1 MLNEK
6 RIKALII
13 VSLLLIESFVWIVN
27 GPNNSWS
34 LGFFGGD
41 GGHASVD
48 QPGGNAG
55 GGQPQ
60 DENNSGQPPGEPLP
74 NNGGQPASNDG
85 QPDPGSVQ
93 PPAQN
98 DDSQSGPNPGEG
110 NGQAD
115 AAGYP
120 PADNPDRNL
129 ALKEAEDKGL
139 LILVNKEHPVDK
151 DYKPDDL
158 VKIRD
163 FVPDRS
169 ETTRYMRSEAAV
181 AFEMLVGK
189 AAEDGV
195 VIKMTTAY
203 RSYDFQKVLFDN
215 YVEKEGEEKA
225 NTFSAKPGQS
235 EHQTGLAV
243 DVSSPSVDYQLSD
256 DYGKTKEG
264 KWLSDNAYRFGFIL
278 RFPKGKEDITGYQYE
293 PWHLRYVGLTAAKE
307 IHEQGITL
315 EEYLQENGLE

>member
-13 VSLLLIESFVWIVN
+13 ISLLLIESFVWVVN
-27 GPNNSWS
+27 GPKNFWS

-41 GGHASVD
+41 GGHTAVE
-48 QPGGNAG
+48 QPGNNPAGNPADG
-55 GGQPQ
+55 
-60 DENNSGQPPGEPLP
+60 ETPGEPAQNNGSQP
-74 NNGGQPASNDG
+74 GQNNGGQPE
-85 QPDPGSVQ
+85 
-93 PPAQN
+93 QN
-98 DDSQSGPNPGEG
+98 AGDE

-115 AAGYP
+115 ETGYP
-120 PADNPDRNL
+120 PADNPDKEI
-129 ALKEAEDKGL
+129 ALKDARAAGL
-139 LILVNKEHPVDK
+139 LILVNKTHPVDK

-158 VKIRD
+158 TKVKD
-163 FVPDRS
+163 FVPDRAES
-169 ETTRYMRSEAAV
+169 TRYMRAEAAK
-181 AFEMLVGK
+181 AFGMLVDK
-189 AAEDGV
+189 ASEDGM

-203 RSYDFQKVLFDN
+203 RSYDFQKILFDS

-243 DVSSPSVDYQLSD
+243 DVSSLSVDYQLSN

-264 KWLSDNAYRFGFIL
+264 KWLADNAWRFGFIL

-307 IHEQGITL
+307 IYDQDITL